1 MSAVEAVGKVDS
13 PYLDYPVAEAPRA
26 KTLPPIP
33 RATHFITAP
42 DIVIACVC
50 ESYGIELDVLKF
62 GSKVAPLAEARIVA
76 YWLLRTVAKLSW
88 NQVGAALGRDHTSA
102 MKGTRT
108 ALKMRE
114 ARPEFLA
121 FTDELEAAVKARL
134 EAGT

>member
-13 PYLDYPVAEAPRA
+13 PYFDYPVAEVPRA

-33 RATHFITAP
+33 RAAHFITAP
-42 DIVIACVC
+42 DIVLACVC
-50 ESYGIELDVLKF
+50 ESYGVELDALKF

-88 NQVGAALGRDHTSA
+88 NQVGVTLGRDHTSA

-114 ARPEFLA
+114 ARAEFLA
-121 FTDELEAAVKARL
+121 FTDELAMAVAARIGL
-134 EAGT
+134 T